1 VSRVSFDDVAVAYDD
16 FMGRW
21 TRPFVPALVR
31 AAGIVP
37 GQRVLDVA
45 TGTGES
51 ALLLA
56 EAVGRSGSVLG
67 ADISL
72 PMLARASGKTGDRA
86 IRLMAADGQAL
97 ACRAETFDRVVC
109 QFGLHFFPDPVA
121 GVREARRVLRP
132 GGRFGALVWS
142 APARVPW
149 YFVLAVELIS
159 HFPDRRGN
167 LFAAERL
174 ADPARVERVLQEAG
188 LSDVRVAVETQF
200 MTFAS
205 FDAYWSHVES
215 GAIRTGLMLREL
227 PTPTATAI
235 RERVR
240 SAMAAFAVGDGL
252 RLPAEA
258 LVAAGVR

>member
-1 VSRVSFDDVAVAYDD
+1 MSRVSFDDVAVAYDD

-21 TRPFVPALVR
+21 TRSFVPALVR
-31 AAGIVP
+31 AAGIAP

-56 EAVGRSGSVLG
+56 DAVGVGGSVLG

-72 PMLARASGKTGDRA
+72 PMLVRASGKIAGRP
-86 IRLMAADGQAL
+86 IRLVAADGQAL
-97 ACRAETFDRVVC
+97 ACRPETFDRVVC

-132 GGRFGALVWS
+132 GGRFGALLWS
-142 APARVPW
+142 IPARVPW
-149 YFVLAVELIS
+149 YSVLAGELLA
-159 HFPDRRGN
+159 HFPERRAN
-167 LFAAERL
+167 LFAAEPLADRARL
-174 ADPARVERVLQEAG
+174 AGVLRAAG
-188 LSDVRVAVETQF
+188 LGDVRVEVEAQAMAFT
-200 MTFAS
+200 S
-205 FDAYWSHVES
+205 FDAFWSHVES

-227 PTPTATAI
+227 PGTTATRI

-240 SAMAAFAVGDGL
+240 SAMAVFAAGDGL
-252 RLPAEA
+252 HMPAEA
-258 LVAAGVR
+258 LVAVGSR

>member
-1 VSRVSFDDVAVAYDD
+1 MSRVSFDNVAVAYDD

-21 TRPFVPALVR
+21 TRAFVPALVR
-31 AAGIVP
+31 AAGIAP

-51 ALLLA
+51 ALLIA
-56 EAVGRSGSVLG
+56 AAVGTGGWVLG

-72 PMLARASGKTGDRA
+72 PMLVRASGKIDGRA
-86 IRLMAADGQAL
+86 VRLVAADGQAL
-97 ACRAETFDRVVC
+97 ACRAEAFDRVVC

-121 GVREARRVLRP
+121 GVREAHRVLRP

-142 APARVPW
+142 VPARVPW
-149 YFVLAVELIS
+149 YFVLANELLA
-159 HFPDRRGN
+159 HFPERRDN

-174 ADPARVERVLQEAG
+174 ADPARVARVLREAG
-188 LSDVRVAVETQF
+188 LCDVRIAVEAQA

-205 FDAYWSHVES
+205 FDAYWAHVES

-227 PTPTATAI
+227 PETTVTHI

-240 SAMAAFAVGDGL
+240 DAMAVFAAGSGL
-252 RLPAEA
+252 DMPAEA
-258 LVAAGVR
+258 LVVVGNR